1 MLGKREEKYEFVKKY
16 GREYGVTRICRELE
30 IGDSGYYA
38 WLKRPK
44 SCRAKENE
52 KLLFKIRVVFAK
64 HKKRYGSPRIFE
76 ELDKQYGENRIARL
90 MRKNGIRAKQARKYK
105 ATTNSKHD
113 YPIAVNILQQRFV
126 VVRPNEV
133 WVADI
138 TYVWTHEGWLYV
150 AVVIDL
156 YARKVVGLAMSANI
170 DAELANAALNQ
181 AVVRRRPPTGV
192 LYHADQ
198 GSTYAADSHQ
208 EIVAKHG
215 LVMSMSEKGNPY
227 DNAPAESF
235 YGTFKKE
242 LIFDE
247 VLRTRSEAKGKIFE
261 YVEAY
266 YNTGRRHSYN
276 GYKTPEQAEKAYY
289 QLNK

>member
-1 MLGKREEKYEFVKKY
+1 
-16 GREYGVTRICRELE
+16 
-30 IGDSGYYA
+30 
-38 WLKRPK
+38 
-44 SCRAKENE
+44 
-52 KLLFKIRVVFAK
+52 
-64 HKKRYGSPRIFE
+64 
-76 ELDKQYGENRIARL
+76 

-156 YARKVVGLAMSANI
+156 YARKVVGLSMSANI

-289 QLNK
+289 QLNKSST